1 MNPSADPADPAK
13 TALLHM
19 LAGDLQRADALFR
32 EALATAPNDIDTL
45 TNYGAL
51 LQHRGHL
58 RAAADI
64 YREVLA
70 QDADEIEVRCNLAKT
85 LADCGE
91 FTAALRETESA
102 VKRAGGQR
110 GSLAARGAVLIDAE
124 DYSSAEAALRE
135 AITVS
140 PADDMTLVNLA
151 LCCELRSDY
160 DAASRYLMRAVELNP
175 HNARAVADLV
185 TCLSTRQQD
194 KDALLLA
201 EGFLAEHPGERLVVA
216 ALAQALLNAGR
227 TDEARELTDFDALV
241 RVTDPV
247 GPTST
252 LAEFSSP
259 ASLHAALA
267 AELRADSSLLHNPVN
282 KATTGGRQTGELNLD
297 TSPAMRVFTSMVNN
311 AVNTAAEAYVAAGLA
326 GHPVMQTA
334 AHDWCLRAWGTLL
347 DSGGR
352 QEPHMHPLGWLS
364 GVYYVELPNGMAA
377 DRNQEG
383 WLEFGRP
390 PERVVCHR
398 QPATHRVEPAV
409 GRLVIFPS
417 WMWHGTLPFR
427 SAQQRVSIAF
437 DVMPLDGRLSSL

>member
-1 MNPSADPADPAK
+1 MSTPADHADPAE

-32 EALATAPNDIDTL
+32 EALAASPNDIDAL

-70 QDADEIEVRCNLAKT
+70 QDAEEIEVRCNLAKA

-91 FTAALRETESA
+91 FAAALREADTA
-102 VKRAGGQR
+102 VEHAGGRR

-124 DYSSAEAALRE
+124 DYSAAETALRE
-135 AITVS
+135 ATAVS

-151 LCCELRSDY
+151 LCCERRGAH
-160 DAASRYLMRAVELNP
+160 DAASRYLLRAVELNP

-185 TCLSTRQQD
+185 LCLSTLQQD
-194 KDALLLA
+194 TDALRLA
-201 EGFLAEHPGERLVVA
+201 EGFLAEHPGERLVIGA
-216 ALAQALLNAGR
+216 RAQALLNAGHQ
-227 TDEARELTDFDALV
+227 DEARELTDFAALIQ
-241 RVTDPV
+241 VTDPV
-247 GPTST
+247 GPATSV
-252 LAEFSSP
+252 AEFSNS
-259 ASLHAALA
+259 AAFHAALA
-267 AELRADSSLLHNPVN
+267 TELRADTSLLQNPVS
-282 KATTGGRQTGELNLD
+282 KATTGGWQTGELNLD
-297 TSPAMRVFTSMVNN
+297 TSPALRVFSAMVNN
-311 AVNTAAEAYVAAGLA
+311 AVNAAAETYVAAGMA

-334 AHDWCLRAWGTLL
+334 THNWCLRAWGTLL

-352 QEPHMHPLGWLS
+352 QQPHMHPLGWLS
-364 GVYYVELPNGMAA
+364 GVYYVELPPSMAA
-377 DRNQEG
+377 EGNQDG

-390 PERVVCHR
+390 PERVVCRR

-417 WMWHGTLPFR
+417 WLWHGTLPFR
-427 SAQQRVSIAF
+427 SEQQRISIAF